1 MTNGIS
7 YRGGKAIG
15 SPKTRI
21 TTGVTY
27 RGGKRIGVSPIVG
40 VSVSKYRAVVPFM
53 QASYVTAGMPGMTA
67 KSIAMFTKAATMP
80 SQLTHSERAF
90 VRRHMPSMKPEY
102 RKKFVEYEREL
113 TQAEM
118 KEKVKKEKKKI
129 QVGGIPR
136 LPPGVATGLLYAA
149 TPATLKVMWAPK
161 IPTIIKAGER
171 VGIEAVKLKR
181 WVSGEQPA
189 PVRAAEAMLPSYVV
203 SGEKYEKKATAFETK
218 WASYTKGEYFTGTEV
233 EHREYLG
240 AHEEVRREGAQ
251 LERQQETF
259 EQLETQAER
268 EEKGRFWGLEEPHKR
283 EEKKAGAWIAVR
295 TPTWEEL
302 LKKPGFKQI
311 KTYKEWERTR
321 IPKEV
326 REIQKIDIH
335 VRDYTKG
342 IYEGL
347 REKPLETLAT
357 AAVFA
362 ALPPVLKGAKYVAK
376 VARFA
381 PAAKWVQ
388 PISLTL
394 KKGIPKVKRLEAVKV
409 GVEKGILPSSA
420 QFIPKVA
427 GYGMGATYVGAMG
440 YELYETPPSERAY
453 KAGRMT
459 ATELAPMVIG
469 TYVGVT
475 APSMVSGAAR
485 AARIVLL
492 RKKIKM
498 RDLTPE
504 QIAAAKNEI
513 LYIEKGMR
521 PSKFLESAYE
531 AQYEYGMPTRHL
543 TPGQYAKV
551 RIKTGKL
558 GGIYD
563 ITFPAER
570 SEYLGMHFG
579 PKIWKE
585 KGVDVKASAEY
596 WGIPSDI
603 DPLKSQIIIAKGLG
617 KARLKAQVRLG
628 KQYIEFVAREKELPI
643 ITKEAREAWEY
654 THRKYGQIRAHE
666 LFHERYRTAPEERV
680 VELEKQ
686 YAAARGIEKRMF
698 PVGEGIEPGV
708 KVWKMMDI
716 DWGKETVIRRGHFE
730 MPGGYVSPE
739 AQPFFLRIGR
749 QKPEWS
755 LFGTE
760 FPTPIVGARPTAMRI
775 TLEDIARLP
784 KKVRETRDP
793 YSMTAYALG
802 KAEPG
807 KAYVSW
813 PIELG
818 MKLESELVIAP
829 TTGMKWTPS
838 PTGKEYY
845 TTWKR
850 RAIPIEHYEWFKTG
864 MERPEIGLEAGK
876 YFVKRPRATAIIETE
891 RGIVLHPG
899 ERGEGLILPGGG
911 IETAAEVAAKRGV
924 RVIGEKAA
932 EAAMREVH
940 EELGVKTARIS
951 GRLFK
956 YKSEEIPV
964 YSRGRQ
970 KWYSKTYHD
979 VFAVDIIGKPKPV
992 SREVSKVVYWKPG
1005 SKMKL
1010 SKDTEAILK
1019 EYMAAKKRR
1028 VISKEPVT
1036 KERMREVVS
1045 RAEQRK
1051 ERIKKGE
1058 PKTFEEFQKHQQLE
1072 YEKYM
1077 DVPKRAALISPLGL
1091 GIEYG
1096 IKKITRGPSY
1106 VPTEYREVVS
1116 KIAYPKYPSRAYPE
1130 GYVKY
1135 DMRKPARVAYPRRK
1149 PTAYP
1154 KPVRYPKPK
1163 PTKYPKPMKYPEP
1176 KPTHYP
1182 KLVPP
1187 PYAPPKYPPY
1197 APPKYPP
1204 KHPPYVPPPPLKILI
1219 EEEPKRKK
1227 RVRTKRKSYA
1237 WRVKNPIPELQEMFA
1252 HEMHKRRFV

>member
-1 MTNGIS
+1 MTNGVS
-7 YRGGKAIG
+7 YRGGKHISA
-15 SPKTRI
+15 PKTRI
-21 TTGVTY
+21 RTGVTY
-27 RGGKRIGVSPIVG
+27 RGGTPITAVSPIAG
-40 VSVSKYRAVVPFM
+40 VSVSKYQAVVPFM
-53 QASYVTAGMPGMTA
+53 QAGYVTAGMPGMTA

-102 RKKFVEYEREL
+102 RKKFVEFEREL
-113 TQAEM
+113 TQAEV
-118 KEKVKKEKKKI
+118 KEKLKKEKKKI
-129 QVGGIPR
+129 SVSGIPR

-149 TPATLKVMWAPK
+149 TPATLQAMWAPK

-171 VGIEAVKLKR
+171 VGIETIKAGR
-181 WVSGEQPA
+181 WITGEPPGAQK
-189 PVRAAEAMLPSYVV
+189 AMIAMMPSYEVGV
-203 SGEKYEKKATAFETK
+203 AKYEEKIGVHEAK
-218 WASYTKGEYFTGTEV
+218 WAPHIKEEQFIGTEAQY
-233 EHREYLG
+233 RTYLG
-240 AHEEVRREGAQ
+240 EHEEVVRRGAG
-251 LERQQETF
+251 LERQYKTF
-259 EQLETQAER
+259 EQLGVSAER
-268 EEKGRFWGLEEPHKR
+268 EEKGRFWSLEAPYKR
-283 EEKKAGAWIAVR
+283 KEKKAGEWVAER
-295 TPTWEEL
+295 TPSITK
-302 LKKPGFKQI
+302 LKISLQPYGEPIRKITGI
-311 KTYKEWERTR
+311 
-321 IPKEV
+321 EV
-326 REIQKIDIH
+326 REGYP
-335 VRDYTKG
+335 VTKG
-342 IYEGL
+342 GREMHKYVAGQYEGL
-347 REKPLETLAT
+347 REEPLKMAVTT
-357 AAVFA
+357 AVFA
-362 ALPPVLKGAKYVAK
+362 ALPPVLKGAKYVGK
-376 VARFA
+376 VTKFA

-388 PISLTL
+388 PASLTL

-409 GVEKGILPSSA
+409 GVEKGILPASTR
-420 QFIPKVA
+420 FIPKVA
-427 GYGMGATYVGAMG
+427 GYGMGATYAGAMG
-440 YELYETPPSERAY
+440 YEMYVTSPSERAY
-453 KAGRMT
+453 KLGRMT
-459 ATELAPMVIG
+459 TTEIAPMMAG
-469 TYVGVT
+469 TYIGVKAPAVLGAT
-475 APSMVSGAAR
+475 ARS
-485 AARIVLL
+485 ARIALL
-492 RKKIKM
+492 RKKIKIGE
-498 RDLTPE
+498 LTPE
-504 QIAAAKNEI
+504 QIASAKQQI
-513 LYIEKGMR
+513 LYIEKGVK
-521 PSKFLESAYE
+521 PSEFLESVYE

-543 TPGQYAKV
+543 TPEQYAKV

-558 GGIYD
+558 GGVYRVKMP
-563 ITFPAER
+563 TE
-570 SEYLGMHFG
+570 EYTGMHFD

-596 WGIPSDI
+596 WGMPKAI
-603 DPLKSQIIIAKGLG
+603 DVTKSQIIVSKALT
-617 KARLKAQVRLG
+617 KARLKAQARLG
-628 KQYIEFVAREKELPI
+628 KQYIEFVAREKELPKI
-643 ITKEAREAWEY
+643 SKEAREMWEGAHPSY
-654 THRKYGQIRAHE
+654 KRIRAHE
-666 LFHERYRTAPEERV
+666 LFHERYKTASEKRV

-698 PVGEGIEPGV
+698 PVGEEMEPGV

-730 MPGGYVSPE
+730 MPGGYASPE
-739 AQPFFLRIGR
+739 LQPFFLRIGR
-749 QKPEWS
+749 QKTKWE
-755 LFGTE
+755 LFGSE
-760 FPTPIVGARPTAMRI
+760 FPTSEMGARPTAARI

-784 KKVRETRDP
+784 KKVRATRDP

-802 KAEPG
+802 KGEVG
-807 KAYVSW
+807 KAYVSI

-818 MKLESELVIAP
+818 TKLESELVITP

-891 RGIVLHPG
+891 KGIVLHPG

-951 GRLFK
+951 RRLFK
-956 YKSEEIPV
+956 YESTEIPV

-979 VFAVDIIGKPKPV
+979 VFALEITGKPKPV
-992 SREVSKVVYWKPG
+992 SREVSKIVYWKPG

-1010 SKDTEAILK
+1010 SKDTEVILK
-1019 EYMAAKKRR
+1019 EYMAAKKKR

-1058 PKTFEEFQKHQQLE
+1058 PKTFEEFQKYQQLE

-1077 DVPKRAALISPLGL
+1077 DVPKRAALISPPGL
-1091 GIEYG
+1091 GVEYG
-1096 IKKITRGPSY
+1096 IRKITRGPSY

-1116 KIAYPKYPSRAYPE
+1116 KIAYPKYPSRVYPE

-1149 PTAYP
+1149 STAYP

-1252 HEMHKRRFV
+1252 HEMHKRRF